1 MYNVTV
7 RAINLKTSHPWLYSR
22 HAVRDPRRGRC
33 VRNFAHDF
41 AAISAFADRLDA
53 ILHSLAPW
61 KGVVEISSALHAV
74 YRRTTTF
81 LGGWEFLGALHWAT
95 PPVYW
100 KCKDDITG
108 KSCVEYIRVR
118 KYSGCLRKR
127 NSMGSEQISITRVFP
142 SLVHWWK
149 KRKKVEPKRFFEAQ
163 TTGSSGNW
171 YVKKMVTENIS
182 LPREE
187 LMRNRRKILRPRV
200 YPYIHRVA
208 RETATRPDVNHQYDY
223 ARIS

>member
-1 MYNVTV
+1 MIILATRCARSSSRQV
-7 RAINLKTSHPWLYSR
+7 RTKLCSR
-22 HAVRDPRRGRC
+22 LCCNFSFRRPSR
-33 VRNFAHDF
+33 RDF
-41 AAISAFADRLDA
+41 AQPRPVKGRRWDFVGFAR
-53 ILHSLAPW
+53 
-61 KGVVEISSALHAV
+61 GVLPHDDFV
-74 YRRTTTF
+74 
-81 LGGWEFLGALHWAT
+81 GGWEFLGALHWAT
-95 PPVYW
+95 PPVHW

-127 NSMGSEQISITRVFP
+127 NSLGSEQISITRVFP
-142 SLVHWWK
+142 SFVHCWK
-149 KRKKVEPKRFFEAQ
+149 KKKKLEPKRFFEAQ